1 MTLLALEDLGGDIVG
16 STTNG
21 TLALT
26 VEFKFGCETEIT
38 NLDLHLVVKEEVT
51 KLEISMDDA
60 MTVQV
65 LHSGADLVDV
75 ALDFEFVQA
84 LSASEQLIQRLVL
97 AQLKEDVHILSVFK
111 EVLEA
116 DDVVLV
122 KRAMNLDFRHKLLF
136 GSSLGQGGLGDYFG
150 G

>member
-1 MTLLALEDLGGDIVG
+1 MTLLALEDLRGDIVG

-26 VEFKFGCETEIT
+26 VEFKFSCETEIT

-122 KRAMNLDFRHKLLF
+122 K
-136 GSSLGQGGLGDYFG
+136 
-150 G
+150 

>member
-26 VEFKFGCETEIT
+26 IEFKFGCETEIT

-65 LHSGADLVDV
+65 LHSSADLVDV
-75 ALDFEFVQA
+75 ALDLEFVQA
-84 LSASEQLIQRLVL
+84 LTASEQLIQRLVL

-122 KRAMNLDFRHKLLF
+122 ERAVNLDFGHQLLF
-136 GSSLGQGGLGDYFG
+136 GSRLGQGRLGNYFG

>member
-26 VEFKFGCETEIT
+26 IEFKFGCETEIT

-65 LHSGADLVDV
+65 LHSSADLVDV
-75 ALDFEFVQA
+75 ALDLEFVQA
-84 LSASEQLIQRLVL
+84 LTASEQLIQRLVL

-122 KRAMNLDFRHKLLF
+122 ERAVNLDLGHQLLF
-136 GSSLGQGGLGDYFG
+136 GSRLGQGRLGNYFG

>member
-26 VEFKFGCETEIT
+26 VEFKLGCETKIT

-65 LHSGADLVDV
+65 LHSSADLVDV
-75 ALDFEFVQA
+75 ALDLEFVQA
-84 LSASEQLIQRLVL
+84 LTASEQLIQRLVL

-122 KRAMNLDFRHKLLF
+122 ERAMNLDFGHQLLF
-136 GSSLGQGGLGDYFG
+136 GSRLGQGRLGNYFG